1 MKEREREDRGH
12 NTHTHTQD
20 TPSESYKDREGI
32 LLL

>member
-1 MKEREREDRGH
+1 MKERERTEDI
-12 NTHTHTQD
+12 THTHTQD